1 MAFNKVILMGNLV
14 ADPEL
19 KKISSG
25 NSVTTIRLA
34 VSRRFSKQG
43 DRPETDF
50 FDVVCWG
57 QTAEFVC
64 RYFTKGRPIL
74 VSGRLQSRNWTDKNG
89 QNRVSIEVVADEVSF
104 VGSKNDN
111 AGGSY
116 QSAPSQPA
124 QEIPSYN
131 AGSDAGFTDISS
143 DDELP
148 F

>member
-19 KKISSG
+19 KKIASG

-34 VSRRFSKQG
+34 VSRRFSKLG
-43 DRPETDF
+43 DRPEADF

-74 VSGRLQSRNWTDKNG
+74 V
-89 QNRVSIEVVADEVSF
+89 
-104 VGSKNDN
+104 
-111 AGGSY
+111 
-116 QSAPSQPA
+116 
-124 QEIPSYN
+124 
-131 AGSDAGFTDISS
+131 
-143 DDELP
+143 
-148 F
+148 